1 MSMLKTPIGTLN
13 SLITS
18 SLFLTLPVW
27 EEDLGGYPALISGGQ
42 NAPRSPLSA
51 VSG

>member
-13 SLITS
+13 FLVTS
-18 SLFLTLPVW
+18 SLFLTW
-27 EEDLGGYPALISGGQ
+27 EENLGGYPALNSGGQ

>member
-13 SLITS
+13 FLITS

-27 EEDLGGYPALISGGQ
+27 EEIWVAIQ
-42 NAPRSPLSA
+42 H
-51 VSG
+51 